1 MTEGNKDPFNRK
13 FFIENENKDL
23 YEWYCFLSGLRERYD
38 CFKDGETADVYCND
52 GLFSFSRNCKN
63 KKIYFAVNFGERPMN
78 ISFDGMV
85 YEITQGVKLSKI
97 IVGNCDF
104 AIFYKVTE

>member
-1 MTEGNKDPFNRK
+1 M
-13 FFIENENKDL
+13 
-23 YEWYCFLSGLRERYD
+23 S
-38 CFKDGETADVYCND
+38 
-52 GLFSFSRNCKN
+52 
-63 KKIYFAVNFGERPMN
+63 
-78 ISFDGMV
+78 ISFDGTV